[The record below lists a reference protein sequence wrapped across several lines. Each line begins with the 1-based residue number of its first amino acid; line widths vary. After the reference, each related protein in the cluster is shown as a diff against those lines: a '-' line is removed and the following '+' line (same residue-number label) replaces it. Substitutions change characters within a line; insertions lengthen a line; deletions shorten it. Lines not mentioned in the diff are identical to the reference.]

1 MPERDAVRL
10 FVGFKVGDAVRQRIA
25 EFADELRP
33 ATAGFRWTRV
43 DQLHLTLTFLGDVS
57 AARINEVV
65 NATVCVARKHAAFE
79 IEWRHLG
86 CFPSPSK
93 ANILWMGV
101 GKGTVEATALHTQLA
116 HAYSSIGL
124 PPDQRFTPHVTL
136 ARARDSRSKA
146 NDLRGLL
153 RDRGQEDFG
162 IDRIGEV
169 VVFRSDA
176 SRGGPA
182 YTPVAVARLANG

>member
-10 FVGFKVGDAVRQRIA
+10 FVGFKVGESFRQRIA

-33 ATAGFRWTRV
+33 ATAGFRWTRT
-43 DQLHLTLTFLGDVS
+43 DQLHLTLAFLGDV
-57 AARINEVV
+57 ATNRIGDV
-65 NATVCVARKHAAFE
+65 ATLTDTVARKHAAFE

-101 GKGTVEATALHTQLA
+101 GRGTVEATALHTQLA

-136 ARARDSRSKA
+136 ARARNSRSKA

-153 RDRGQEDFG
+153 RDRGHEDFG
-162 IDRIGEV
+162 IERIGEV
-169 VVFRSDA
+169 VVFRSIA
-176 SRGGPA
+176 SRGGPVYA
-182 YTPVAVARLANG
+182 PVAVASLANG